1 MARSP
6 PWLGAPL
13 AGRQPWRSD
22 RRHCGTHTLINSQE
36 TCLVTGLAAARQI
49 GAGYPFNDP
58 AKRSFNYY
66 GGIMYGWRFR
76 KA

>member
-1 MARSP
+1 
-6 PWLGAPL
+6 
-13 AGRQPWRSD
+13 
-22 RRHCGTHTLINSQE
+22 LINSQE